1 MQGNAGL
8 RPQIMNDDDKVDA
21 PMSMI
26 CATMV
31 DAPMESICKSLAA
44 TAALPKQ
51 SWHSAETA
59 TVAVSLAET
68 HKTAISLS
76 FPFGISQ
83 DAHLD

>member
-26 CATMV
+26 CETMV

-51 SWHSAETA
+51 FWHSAETE
-59 TVAVSLAET
+59 TVAVSLAEPN
-68 HKTAISLS
+68 KTAISQS
-76 FPFGISQ
+76 FSLGSSQ